1 MKTKQ
6 NKKKSREF
14 RSRLFYKNKMYFIA
28 SVIMTIVMSFLNLM
42 ISWLIQQIMDSMAN
56 QNMQSV
62 VRCAWI
68 AASVVIAYTVAN
80 AVYRAVYPRFLQ
92 RAMQQ
97 YRDYAFSRLTQKS
110 LRSFSKEGTAL
121 YVSALT
127 NDCTSIENNYLAA
140 TFTLI
145 ELLFCFLGALIMML
159 YYSPVMLV
167 LAVALSFLP
176 VAVSM
181 TAGNRLTE
189 QEKEISK
196 KNERFVSIVNELL
209 SGFPVIKSFRAE
221 AQASRLFS
229 QRNEQAEE
237 AKKNKRRTEQLI
249 SLLANDA
256 GIIAQMGIFLA
267 GAWLA
272 ISGKGVTA
280 GVVIVFV
287 QLMNYILNPISQVP
301 LLWSNRKAAIAL
313 MEKLSDAL
321 SENVREE
328 GREKLN
334 GFSEKI
340 EVKDLTYGYE
350 PESPVLKDLDVQ
362 FDAGKSYAIV
372 GGSGSGKSTLLNLLM
387 GSSSNYQGEICI
399 DGVSIKNIE
408 SESLYQLMTS
418 VQQNV
423 FVFND
428 TIRNN
433 VTMFH
438 EFPDK
443 EVTLALE
450 RSGLS
455 EFIEKRGEDFVCGEN
470 GANLSGGERQRISI
484 ARALLRKSP
493 ILLVDEATAA
503 LDAATAR
510 AVSFSILNLVGMTR
524 IVVTHR
530 LEEAILRRYDKI
542 LVMKNGTIC
551 EQEISI
557 RLCSRKDNFILCFRL
572 RTEEDNSW
580 CYSSWISQ
588 YLQQHEGEWISRAG
602 HLEQVFSK

>member
-1 MKTKQ
+1 MKQ

-14 RSRLFYKNKMYFIA
+14 KRRLFYKNKMCFIA

-145 ELLFCFLGALIMML
+145 ELLFCFWGALIMML

-181 TAGNRLTE
+181 KAGNRLTE

-350 PESPVLKDLDVQ
+350 PESHVLKDLDVQ

-551 EQEISI
+551 EQG
-557 RLCSRKDNFILCFRL
+557 NFDTLMQQKGQF
-572 RTEEDNSW
+572 
-580 CYSSWISQ
+580 YSLFQIA
-588 YLQQHEGEWISRAG
+588 H
-602 HLEQVFSK
+602 

>member
-6 NKKKSREF
+6 NKKKNREF
-14 RSRLFYKNKMYFIA
+14 IHQLYYKNRINFI
-28 SVIMTIVMSFLNLM
+28 VTIILTIAMSSLNLM
-42 ISWLIQQIMDSMAN
+42 ISWLIQQIMDCTAN
-56 QNMQSV
+56 QDMQAL
-62 VRCAWI
+62 VRSAWI
-68 AASVVIAYTVAN
+68 VIIVVVIYTIAN
-80 AVYRAVYPRFLQ
+80 VMYRAVYPRFLQ

-221 AQASRLFS
+221 TQASRLFS

-287 QLMNYILNPISQVP
+287 QLMNYSLNPISQVP

-455 EFIEKRGEDFVCGEN
+455 EFIEKRGEEFVCGEN

-551 EQEISI
+551 EQG
-557 RLCSRKDNFILCFRL
+557 NFDTLMQQKGQF
-572 RTEEDNSW
+572 
-580 CYSSWISQ
+580 YSLFQIA
-588 YLQQHEGEWISRAG
+588 H
-602 HLEQVFSK
+602 

>member
-6 NKKKSREF
+6 NKKKNREF
-14 RSRLFYKNKMYFIA
+14 IHQLYYKNRINFI
-28 SVIMTIVMSFLNLM
+28 VTIILTIAMSSLNLM
-42 ISWLIQQIMDSMAN
+42 ISWLIQQIMDCTAN
-56 QNMQSV
+56 QDMQAL
-62 VRCAWI
+62 VRSAWI
-68 AASVVIAYTVAN
+68 VIIVVVIYTIAN
-80 AVYRAVYPRFLQ
+80 VMYRAVYPRFLQ

-121 YVSALT
+121 YVSTLT

-221 AQASRLFS
+221 TQASRLFS

-455 EFIEKRGEDFVCGEN
+455 EFIEKRGEEFVCGEN

-551 EQEISI
+551 EQGKFDT
-557 RLCSRKDNFILCFRL
+557 LMQQKGQF
-572 RTEEDNSW
+572 
-580 CYSSWISQ
+580 YSLFQIA
-588 YLQQHEGEWISRAG
+588 H
-602 HLEQVFSK
+602 

>member
-1 MKTKQ
+1 MKQ

-14 RSRLFYKNKMYFIA
+14 KRRLFYKNKMCFIA

-97 YRDYAFSRLTQKS
+97 YCDYAFSRLTQKS

-145 ELLFCFLGALIMML
+145 EFLFCFLGALIMML

-221 AQASRLFS
+221 TQASRLFS

-350 PESPVLKDLDVQ
+350 PESHVLKDLDVQ

-470 GANLSGGERQRISI
+470 GSNLSGGERQRISI

-551 EQEISI
+551 EQG
-557 RLCSRKDNFILCFRL
+557 NFDTLMQQKGQF
-572 RTEEDNSW
+572 
-580 CYSSWISQ
+580 YSLFQIA
-588 YLQQHEGEWISRAG
+588 H
-602 HLEQVFSK
+602 

>member
-6 NKKKSREF
+6 NKKKNREF
-14 RSRLFYKNKMYFIA
+14 THQLYYKNRINFI
-28 SVIMTIVMSFLNLM
+28 VTIILTIAMSSLNLM
-42 ISWLIQQIMDSMAN
+42 ISWLIQQIMDCTAN
-56 QNMQSV
+56 QDMQAL
-62 VRCAWI
+62 VRSAWI
-68 AASVVIAYTVAN
+68 VIIVVVIYTIAN
-80 AVYRAVYPRFLQ
+80 VMYRAVYPRFLQ

-221 AQASRLFS
+221 TQASRLFS

-350 PESPVLKDLDVQ
+350 PESHVLKDLDVQ

-455 EFIEKRGEDFVCGEN
+455 EFIEKRGEEFVCGEN

-551 EQEISI
+551 EQG
-557 RLCSRKDNFILCFRL
+557 NFDTLMQQKGQF
-572 RTEEDNSW
+572 
-580 CYSSWISQ
+580 YSLFQIA
-588 YLQQHEGEWISRAG
+588 H
-602 HLEQVFSK
+602 

>member
-1 MKTKQ
+1 MKQ

-14 RSRLFYKNKMYFIA
+14 RRRLFYKNKIHFIT
-28 SVIMTIVMSFLNLM
+28 SVIMTIFMSFLNLM

-56 QNMQSV
+56 QNMQAV
-62 VRCAWI
+62 GRCAWI

-80 AVYRAVYPRFLQ
+80 AVHRAVYPRFLQ

-97 YRDYAFSRLTQKS
+97 YRDYAFLRLTQKS

-221 AQASRLFS
+221 TQASRLFS

-340 EVKDLTYGYE
+340 EMKNLTYGYE

-455 EFIEKRGEDFVCGEN
+455 EFIEKRGEEFVCGEN

-510 AVSFSILNLVGMTR
+510 AVSLSILNLVGMTR

-551 EQEISI
+551 EQGKFDT
-557 RLCSRKDNFILCFRL
+557 LMQQKGQF
-572 RTEEDNSW
+572 
-580 CYSSWISQ
+580 YSLFQIA
-588 YLQQHEGEWISRAG
+588 H
-602 HLEQVFSK
+602 

>member
-6 NKKKSREF
+6 NKKKNRKF
-14 RSRLFYKNKMYFIA
+14 IHQLYYKNRINFI
-28 SVIMTIVMSFLNLM
+28 VTIILTIAMSSLNLM
-42 ISWLIQQIMDSMAN
+42 ISWLIQQIMDCTAN
-56 QNMQSV
+56 QDMQAL
-62 VRCAWI
+62 VRSAWI
-68 AASVVIAYTVAN
+68 VIIVVVIYTIAN
-80 AVYRAVYPRFLQ
+80 VMYRAVYPRFLQ

-221 AQASRLFS
+221 TQASRLFS

-455 EFIEKRGEDFVCGEN
+455 EFIEKRGEEFVCGEN

-551 EQEISI
+551 EQGKFDT
-557 RLCSRKDNFILCFRL
+557 LMQQKGQF
-572 RTEEDNSW
+572 
-580 CYSSWISQ
+580 YSLFQIA
-588 YLQQHEGEWISRAG
+588 H
-602 HLEQVFSK
+602 

>member
-14 RSRLFYKNKMYFIA
+14 THQLYYKNRINFI
-28 SVIMTIVMSFLNLM
+28 VTIILTIAMSSINLM

-68 AASVVIAYTVAN
+68 AASVVIAYTVSN

-145 ELLFCFLGALIMML
+145 EFLFCFLGALIMML

-176 VAVSM
+176 MAVSM

-221 AQASRLFS
+221 TQASRLFS

-350 PESPVLKDLDVQ
+350 PESHVLKDLDVQ

-455 EFIEKRGEDFVCGEN
+455 EFIEKRGEEFVCGEN

-551 EQEISI
+551 EQG
-557 RLCSRKDNFILCFRL
+557 NFDTLMQQKGQF
-572 RTEEDNSW
+572 
-580 CYSSWISQ
+580 YSLFQIA
-588 YLQQHEGEWISRAG
+588 H
-602 HLEQVFSK
+602 

>member
-6 NKKKSREF
+6 NKKKNREF
-14 RSRLFYKNKMYFIA
+14 IHQLYYKNRINFI
-28 SVIMTIVMSFLNLM
+28 VTIILTIAMSSLNLM
-42 ISWLIQQIMDSMAN
+42 ISWLIQQIMDCTAN
-56 QNMQSV
+56 QDMQAL
-62 VRCAWI
+62 VRSAWI
-68 AASVVIAYTVAN
+68 VIIVVVIYTIAN
-80 AVYRAVYPRFLQ
+80 VMYRAVYPRFLQ

-313 MEKLSDAL
+313 MDKLSDAL

-551 EQEISI
+551 EQG
-557 RLCSRKDNFILCFRL
+557 NFDTLMQQKGQF
-572 RTEEDNSW
+572 
-580 CYSSWISQ
+580 YSLFQIA
-588 YLQQHEGEWISRAG
+588 H
-602 HLEQVFSK
+602 

>member
-6 NKKKSREF
+6 NKKKNREF
-14 RSRLFYKNKMYFIA
+14 IHQLYYKNRINFI
-28 SVIMTIVMSFLNLM
+28 VTIILTIAMSSLNLM
-42 ISWLIQQIMDSMAN
+42 ISWLIQQIMDCTAN
-56 QNMQSV
+56 QDMQAL
-62 VRCAWI
+62 VRSAWI
-68 AASVVIAYTVAN
+68 VIIVVVIYTIAN
-80 AVYRAVYPRFLQ
+80 VMYRAVYPRFLQ

-221 AQASRLFS
+221 TQASRLFS

-256 GIIAQMGIFLA
+256 GIIAQMGIFLV

-455 EFIEKRGEDFVCGEN
+455 EFIEKRGEEFVCGEN

-551 EQEISI
+551 EQG
-557 RLCSRKDNFILCFRL
+557 NFDTLMQQKGQF
-572 RTEEDNSW
+572 
-580 CYSSWISQ
+580 YSLFQIA
-588 YLQQHEGEWISRAG
+588 H
-602 HLEQVFSK
+602 

>member
-6 NKKKSREF
+6 NKKKNREF
-14 RSRLFYKNKMYFIA
+14 IQQLYYKNRINFI
-28 SVIMTIVMSFLNLM
+28 VTIILTIAMSSLNLM
-42 ISWLIQQIMDSMAN
+42 ISWLIQQIMDCTAN
-56 QNMQSV
+56 QDMQAL
-62 VRCAWI
+62 VRSAWI
-68 AASVVIAYTVAN
+68 VIIVVVIYTIAN
-80 AVYRAVYPRFLQ
+80 VMYRAVYPRFLQ

-145 ELLFCFLGALIMML
+145 EFLFCFLGALIMML

-176 VAVSM
+176 MAVSM

-221 AQASRLFS
+221 TQASRLFS

-350 PESPVLKDLDVQ
+350 PESHVLKDLDVQ

-455 EFIEKRGEDFVCGEN
+455 EFIEKHGEEFVCGEN

-551 EQEISI
+551 EQG
-557 RLCSRKDNFILCFRL
+557 NFDTLMQQKGQF
-572 RTEEDNSW
+572 
-580 CYSSWISQ
+580 YSLFQIA
-588 YLQQHEGEWISRAG
+588 H
-602 HLEQVFSK
+602 

>member
-14 RSRLFYKNKMYFIA
+14 IHQLYYKNRINFI
-28 SVIMTIVMSFLNLM
+28 VTIILTIAMSSLNLM
-42 ISWLIQQIMDSMAN
+42 ISWLIQQIMDCTAN
-56 QNMQSV
+56 QDMQAL
-62 VRCAWI
+62 VRSAWI
-68 AASVVIAYTVAN
+68 VIIVVVIYTIAN
-80 AVYRAVYPRFLQ
+80 VMYRAVYPRFLQ

-221 AQASRLFS
+221 TQASRLFS

-334 GFSEKI
+334 VFSEKI

-399 DGVSIKNIE
+399 DSVSIKNIE

-438 EFPDK
+438 EFSDK

-493 ILLVDEATAA
+493 IILVDEATAA

-551 EQEISI
+551 EQG
-557 RLCSRKDNFILCFRL
+557 NFDTLMQQKGQF
-572 RTEEDNSW
+572 
-580 CYSSWISQ
+580 YSLFQIA
-588 YLQQHEGEWISRAG
+588 H
-602 HLEQVFSK
+602 

>member
-14 RSRLFYKNKMYFIA
+14 IHQLYYKNRIDFI
-28 SVIMTIVMSFLNLM
+28 VTIILTIAMSSLNLM
-42 ISWLIQQIMDSMAN
+42 ISWLIQQIMDCTAN
-56 QNMQSV
+56 QDMQAL
-62 VRCAWI
+62 VRSAWI
-68 AASVVIAYTVAN
+68 VIIVVVIYTIAN
-80 AVYRAVYPRFLQ
+80 VMYRAIYPKFLQ

-221 AQASRLFS
+221 TQASRLFS

-350 PESPVLKDLDVQ
+350 PESHVLKDLDVQ

-438 EFPDK
+438 EFSDK
-443 EVTLALE
+443 EVALALE
-450 RSGLS
+450 GSGLS

-551 EQEISI
+551 EQG
-557 RLCSRKDNFILCFRL
+557 NFDTLMQQKGQF
-572 RTEEDNSW
+572 
-580 CYSSWISQ
+580 YSLFQIA
-588 YLQQHEGEWISRAG
+588 H
-602 HLEQVFSK
+602 

>member
-14 RSRLFYKNKMYFIA
+14 IHQLYYKNRMNFI
-28 SVIMTIVMSFLNLM
+28 VTIILTIAMSSLNLM

-56 QNMQSV
+56 QNMQAV

-145 ELLFCFLGALIMML
+145 ELLFCFWGALIMML

-221 AQASRLFS
+221 TQASRLFS

-399 DGVSIKNIE
+399 DSVSIKNIE

-438 EFPDK
+438 EFSDK

-493 ILLVDEATAA
+493 IILVDEATAA

-551 EQEISI
+551 EQG
-557 RLCSRKDNFILCFRL
+557 NFDTLMQQKGQF
-572 RTEEDNSW
+572 
-580 CYSSWISQ
+580 YSLFQIA
-588 YLQQHEGEWISRAG
+588 H
-602 HLEQVFSK
+602 

>member
-1 MKTKQ
+1 MKQ

-14 RSRLFYKNKMYFIA
+14 KRRLFYKNKMCFIA

-140 TFTLI
+140 IFTLI
-145 ELLFCFLGALIMML
+145 EFLFCFLGALIMML

-221 AQASRLFS
+221 TQASRLFS

-350 PESPVLKDLDVQ
+350 PESHVLKDLDVQ

-551 EQEISI
+551 EQG
-557 RLCSRKDNFILCFRL
+557 NFDTLMQQKGQF
-572 RTEEDNSW
+572 
-580 CYSSWISQ
+580 YSLFQIA
-588 YLQQHEGEWISRAG
+588 H
-602 HLEQVFSK
+602 

>member
-14 RSRLFYKNKMYFIA
+14 IHQLYYKNRMNFI
-28 SVIMTIVMSFLNLM
+28 VTIILTIAMSSLNLM

-56 QNMQSV
+56 QNMQAV

-145 ELLFCFLGALIMML
+145 ELLFCFWGALIMML

-181 TAGNRLTE
+181 KAGNRLTE

-221 AQASRLFS
+221 TQASRLFS

-272 ISGKGVTA
+272 ISNKGVTA

-334 GFSEKI
+334 VFSEKI

-399 DGVSIKNIE
+399 DSVSIKNIE

-551 EQEISI
+551 EQG
-557 RLCSRKDNFILCFRL
+557 NFDTLMQQKGQF
-572 RTEEDNSW
+572 
-580 CYSSWISQ
+580 YSLFQIA
-588 YLQQHEGEWISRAG
+588 H
-602 HLEQVFSK
+602 

>member
-1 MKTKQ
+1 MKQ

-14 RSRLFYKNKMYFIA
+14 RRRLFYKNKMCFIA

-56 QNMQSV
+56 QNMQAV
-62 VRCAWI
+62 GRCAWI

-80 AVYRAVYPRFLQ
+80 AVHRAVYPRFLQ

-97 YRDYAFSRLTQKS
+97 YRDYAFLRLTQKN

-221 AQASRLFS
+221 TQASRLFS
-229 QRNEQAEE
+229 KRNEQAEE
-237 AKKNKRRTEQLI
+237 EKKNKRRTEQLI

-287 QLMNYILNPISQVP
+287 QLMNYILNPISQMP

-350 PESPVLKDLDVQ
+350 PESHVLKDLDVQ

-493 ILLVDEATAA
+493 IILVDEATAA

-551 EQEISI
+551 EQG
-557 RLCSRKDNFILCFRL
+557 NFDTLMQQKGQF
-572 RTEEDNSW
+572 
-580 CYSSWISQ
+580 YSLFQIA
-588 YLQQHEGEWISRAG
+588 H
-602 HLEQVFSK
+602 

>member
-14 RSRLFYKNKMYFIA
+14 IHQLYYKNRINFI
-28 SVIMTIVMSFLNLM
+28 VTIILTIAMSSLNLM
-42 ISWLIQQIMDSMAN
+42 ISWLIQQIMDCTAN
-56 QNMQSV
+56 QDMQAL
-62 VRCAWI
+62 VRSAWI
-68 AASVVIAYTVAN
+68 VIIVVVIYTIAN
-80 AVYRAVYPRFLQ
+80 VMYRAVYPRFLQ

-159 YYSPVMLV
+159 YYSPMMLV

-221 AQASRLFS
+221 TQASRLFS

-350 PESPVLKDLDVQ
+350 PESHVLKDLDVQ

-455 EFIEKRGEDFVCGEN
+455 EFIEKRGEEFVCGEN

-542 LVMKNGTIC
+542 LVIKNGTIC
-551 EQEISI
+551 EQG
-557 RLCSRKDNFILCFRL
+557 NFDTLMQQKGQF
-572 RTEEDNSW
+572 
-580 CYSSWISQ
+580 YSLFQIA
-588 YLQQHEGEWISRAG
+588 H
-602 HLEQVFSK
+602 

>member
-1 MKTKQ
+1 MKQ

-14 RSRLFYKNKMYFIA
+14 RRRLFYKNKICFIA

-56 QNMQSV
+56 QNMQAV

-145 ELLFCFLGALIMML
+145 EFLFCFLGALIMML

-221 AQASRLFS
+221 TQASRLFS
-229 QRNEQAEE
+229 QRNEQTEE

-272 ISGKGVTA
+272 ISNKGVTA

-350 PESPVLKDLDVQ
+350 PESHVLKDLDVQ

-387 GSSSNYQGEICI
+387 GSSSNYRGEICI

-423 FVFND
+423 FIFND

-438 EFPDK
+438 EFPDR

-551 EQEISI
+551 EQG
-557 RLCSRKDNFILCFRL
+557 NFDTLMQQKGQF
-572 RTEEDNSW
+572 
-580 CYSSWISQ
+580 YSLFQIA
-588 YLQQHEGEWISRAG
+588 H
-602 HLEQVFSK
+602 

>member
-1 MKTKQ
+1 MKQ

-14 RSRLFYKNKMYFIA
+14 RRRLFYKNKMCFIA

-56 QNMQSV
+56 QNMLAV

-68 AASVVIAYTVAN
+68 VASVVIAYTVAN

-92 RAMQQ
+92 RAIQQ

-221 AQASRLFS
+221 TQASRLFS

-455 EFIEKRGEDFVCGEN
+455 EFIEKRGEEFVCGEN

-551 EQEISI
+551 EQG
-557 RLCSRKDNFILCFRL
+557 NFDTLMQQKGQF
-572 RTEEDNSW
+572 
-580 CYSSWISQ
+580 YSLFQIA
-588 YLQQHEGEWISRAG
+588 H
-602 HLEQVFSK
+602 

>member
-6 NKKKSREF
+6 NKKKNREF
-14 RSRLFYKNKMYFIA
+14 IHQLYYKNRINFI
-28 SVIMTIVMSFLNLM
+28 VTIILTIAMSSLNLM
-42 ISWLIQQIMDSMAN
+42 ISWLIQQIMDCTAN
-56 QNMQSV
+56 QDMQAL
-62 VRCAWI
+62 VRSAWI
-68 AASVVIAYTVAN
+68 VIIVVVIYTIAN
-80 AVYRAVYPRFLQ
+80 VMYRAVYPRFLQ

-145 ELLFCFLGALIMML
+145 ELLFCFWGALIMML
-159 YYSPVMLV
+159 YYSPMMLV

-221 AQASRLFS
+221 TQASRLFS

-455 EFIEKRGEDFVCGEN
+455 EFIEKHGEEFVCGEN

-551 EQEISI
+551 EQG
-557 RLCSRKDNFILCFRL
+557 NFDTLMQQKGQF
-572 RTEEDNSW
+572 
-580 CYSSWISQ
+580 YSLFQIA
-588 YLQQHEGEWISRAG
+588 H
-602 HLEQVFSK
+602 

>member
-6 NKKKSREF
+6 NKKKNREF
-14 RSRLFYKNKMYFIA
+14 IHQLYYKNRINFIVA
-28 SVIMTIVMSFLNLM
+28 IILTIAMSSLNLM
-42 ISWLIQQIMDSMAN
+42 ISWLIQQIMDCTAN
-56 QNMQSV
+56 QDMQAL
-62 VRCAWI
+62 VRSAWI

-145 ELLFCFLGALIMML
+145 EFLFCFLGALIMML

-221 AQASRLFS
+221 TQASRLFS

-455 EFIEKRGEDFVCGEN
+455 EFIEKRGEEFVCGEN

-551 EQEISI
+551 EQG
-557 RLCSRKDNFILCFRL
+557 NFDTLMQQKGQF
-572 RTEEDNSW
+572 
-580 CYSSWISQ
+580 YSLFQIA
-588 YLQQHEGEWISRAG
+588 H
-602 HLEQVFSK
+602 

>member
-14 RSRLFYKNKMYFIA
+14 THQLYYKNRINFI
-28 SVIMTIVMSFLNLM
+28 VTIILTIAMSSINLM

-68 AASVVIAYTVAN
+68 AASVVIAYTVSN

-221 AQASRLFS
+221 TQASRLFS

-350 PESPVLKDLDVQ
+350 PESHVLKDLDVQ

-470 GANLSGGERQRISI
+470 GSNLSGGERQRISI

-551 EQEISI
+551 EQG
-557 RLCSRKDNFILCFRL
+557 NFDTLMQQKGQF
-572 RTEEDNSW
+572 
-580 CYSSWISQ
+580 YSLFQIA
-588 YLQQHEGEWISRAG
+588 H
-602 HLEQVFSK
+602 

>member
-6 NKKKSREF
+6 NKKKNREF
-14 RSRLFYKNKMYFIA
+14 IHQLYYKNRINFIVA
-28 SVIMTIVMSFLNLM
+28 IILTIAMSSLNLM
-42 ISWLIQQIMDSMAN
+42 ISWLIQQIMDCTAN
-56 QNMQSV
+56 QDMQAL
-62 VRCAWI
+62 VRSAWI

-127 NDCTSIENNYLAA
+127 NDCTSIENNYLAS

-159 YYSPVMLV
+159 YYSPMMLV

-221 AQASRLFS
+221 TQASRLFS

-350 PESPVLKDLDVQ
+350 PESHVLKDMDAQ

-455 EFIEKRGEDFVCGEN
+455 EFIEKRGKDFVCGEN

-551 EQEISI
+551 EQG
-557 RLCSRKDNFILCFRL
+557 NFDTLMQQKGQF
-572 RTEEDNSW
+572 
-580 CYSSWISQ
+580 YSLFQIA
-588 YLQQHEGEWISRAG
+588 H
-602 HLEQVFSK
+602 

>member
-1 MKTKQ
+1 MKQ

-14 RSRLFYKNKMYFIA
+14 RRRLFYKNKMCFIA

-42 ISWLIQQIMDSMAN
+42 ISWLIQQIMDCTAN
-56 QNMQSV
+56 QDMQAL
-62 VRCAWI
+62 VRSAWI
-68 AASVVIAYTVAN
+68 AASVVIAYTVSN

-221 AQASRLFS
+221 TQASRLFS

-328 GREKLN
+328 GREKIN

-350 PESPVLKDLDVQ
+350 PESHVLKDLDVQ

-387 GSSSNYQGEICI
+387 GSSNYQGEICI

-455 EFIEKRGEDFVCGEN
+455 ELIEKRGEDFVCGEN

-551 EQEISI
+551 EQG
-557 RLCSRKDNFILCFRL
+557 NFDTLMQQKGQFYSLFR
-572 RTEEDNSW
+572 
-580 CYSSWISQ
+580 IA
-588 YLQQHEGEWISRAG
+588 H
-602 HLEQVFSK
+602 

>member
-1 MKTKQ
+1 MKQ

-14 RSRLFYKNKMYFIA
+14 IHQLYYKNRINFI
-28 SVIMTIVMSFLNLM
+28 VTIILSIAMSSLNLM
-42 ISWLIQQIMDSMAN
+42 ISWLIQQIMDCTAN
-56 QNMQSV
+56 QDMQAL
-62 VRCAWI
+62 VRSAWI
-68 AASVVIAYTVAN
+68 VIIVVVIYTIAN
-80 AVYRAVYPRFLQ
+80 VMYRAVYPRFLQ

-145 ELLFCFLGALIMML
+145 EFLFCFLGALIMML

-272 ISGKGVTA
+272 ISNKGVTA

-334 GFSEKI
+334 VFSEKI

-399 DGVSIKNIE
+399 DSVSIKNIE

-438 EFPDK
+438 EFSDK

-493 ILLVDEATAA
+493 IILVDEATAA

-551 EQEISI
+551 EQG
-557 RLCSRKDNFILCFRL
+557 NFDTLMQQKGQF
-572 RTEEDNSW
+572 
-580 CYSSWISQ
+580 YSLFQIA
-588 YLQQHEGEWISRAG
+588 H
-602 HLEQVFSK
+602 

>member
-6 NKKKSREF
+6 NKKKNREF
-14 RSRLFYKNKMYFIA
+14 IHQLYYKNRINFI
-28 SVIMTIVMSFLNLM
+28 VTIILTIAMSSLNLM
-42 ISWLIQQIMDSMAN
+42 ISWLIQQIMDCTAN
-56 QNMQSV
+56 QDMQAL
-62 VRCAWI
+62 VRSAWI
-68 AASVVIAYTVAN
+68 VIIVVVIYTIAN
-80 AVYRAVYPRFLQ
+80 VMYRAVYPRFLQ

-221 AQASRLFS
+221 TQASRLFS

-455 EFIEKRGEDFVCGEN
+455 EFIEKRGEEFVCGEN

-542 LVMKNGTIC
+542 FVMKNGTIC
-551 EQEISI
+551 EQG
-557 RLCSRKDNFILCFRL
+557 NFDTLMQQKGQF
-572 RTEEDNSW
+572 
-580 CYSSWISQ
+580 YSLFQIA
-588 YLQQHEGEWISRAG
+588 H
-602 HLEQVFSK
+602 

>member
-6 NKKKSREF
+6 NKKKNREF
-14 RSRLFYKNKMYFIA
+14 IHQLYYKNRINFI
-28 SVIMTIVMSFLNLM
+28 VTIILTIAMSSLNLM
-42 ISWLIQQIMDSMAN
+42 ISWLIQQIMDCTAN
-56 QNMQSV
+56 QDMQAL
-62 VRCAWI
+62 VRSAWI
-68 AASVVIAYTVAN
+68 VIIVVVIYTIAN
-80 AVYRAVYPRFLQ
+80 VMYRAVYPRFLQ

-221 AQASRLFS
+221 TQASRLFS

-321 SENVREE
+321 SKNVREE

-455 EFIEKRGEDFVCGEN
+455 EFIEKRGEEFVCGEN

-551 EQEISI
+551 EQG
-557 RLCSRKDNFILCFRL
+557 NFDTLMQQKGQF
-572 RTEEDNSW
+572 
-580 CYSSWISQ
+580 YSLFQIA
-588 YLQQHEGEWISRAG
+588 H
-602 HLEQVFSK
+602 

>member
-6 NKKKSREF
+6 NKKKNREF
-14 RSRLFYKNKMYFIA
+14 IHQLYYKNRINFI
-28 SVIMTIVMSFLNLM
+28 VTIILTIAMSSLNLM
-42 ISWLIQQIMDSMAN
+42 ISWLIQQIMDCTAN
-56 QNMQSV
+56 QDMQAL
-62 VRCAWI
+62 VRSAWI
-68 AASVVIAYTVAN
+68 VIIVVVIYTIAN
-80 AVYRAVYPRFLQ
+80 VMYRAVYPRFLQ

-221 AQASRLFS
+221 TQASRLFS

-256 GIIAQMGIFLA
+256 GIIARMGIFLA

-455 EFIEKRGEDFVCGEN
+455 EFIEKRGEEFVCGEN

-551 EQEISI
+551 EQGKFDT
-557 RLCSRKDNFILCFRL
+557 LMQQKGQF
-572 RTEEDNSW
+572 
-580 CYSSWISQ
+580 YSLFQIA
-588 YLQQHEGEWISRAG
+588 H
-602 HLEQVFSK
+602 

>member
-6 NKKKSREF
+6 NKKKNREF
-14 RSRLFYKNKMYFIA
+14 IHQLYYKNRINFIVA
-28 SVIMTIVMSFLNLM
+28 IILTIAMSSLNLM
-42 ISWLIQQIMDSMAN
+42 ISWLIQQIMDCTAN
-56 QNMQSV
+56 QDMQAL
-62 VRCAWI
+62 VRSAWI
-68 AASVVIAYTVAN
+68 VIIVVVIYTIAN
-80 AVYRAVYPRFLQ
+80 VMYRAVYPRFLQ

-159 YYSPVMLV
+159 YYSPMMLV

-221 AQASRLFS
+221 TQASRLFS

-350 PESPVLKDLDVQ
+350 PESHVLKDLDVQ

-438 EFPDK
+438 EFSDK

-455 EFIEKRGEDFVCGEN
+455 ELIEKRGEDFVCGEN

-551 EQEISI
+551 EQG
-557 RLCSRKDNFILCFRL
+557 NFDTLMQQKGQF
-572 RTEEDNSW
+572 
-580 CYSSWISQ
+580 YSLFQIA
-588 YLQQHEGEWISRAG
+588 H
-602 HLEQVFSK
+602 

>member
-1 MKTKQ
+1 MKQ

-14 RSRLFYKNKMYFIA
+14 RRRLFYKNKMCFIA

-56 QNMQSV
+56 QNMQSA

-145 ELLFCFLGALIMML
+145 EFLFCFLGALIMML

-221 AQASRLFS
+221 TQASRLFS

-280 GVVIVFV
+280 SVVIVFV

-350 PESPVLKDLDVQ
+350 PESHVLKDLDVQ

-387 GSSSNYQGEICI
+387 GSSSNYRGEICI

-551 EQEISI
+551 EQG
-557 RLCSRKDNFILCFRL
+557 NFDTLMQQKGQF
-572 RTEEDNSW
+572 
-580 CYSSWISQ
+580 YSLFQIA
-588 YLQQHEGEWISRAG
+588 H
-602 HLEQVFSK
+602 

>member
-1 MKTKQ
+1 MKIKR

-14 RSRLFYKNKMYFIA
+14 IHQLYYKNRINFIA
-28 SVIMTIVMSFLNLM
+28 AIILTIAMSSLNLM
-42 ISWLIQQIMDSMAN
+42 ISWLIQQIMDCTAN
-56 QNMQSV
+56 QDMQAL
-62 VRCAWI
+62 VRSAWI
-68 AASVVIAYTVAN
+68 VIIVVVIYTIAN
-80 AVYRAVYPRFLQ
+80 VMYRAIYPKFLQ

-221 AQASRLFS
+221 TQASRLFS

-287 QLMNYILNPISQVP
+287 QLMNYILKPISQVP

-328 GREKLN
+328 GIEKIN

-350 PESPVLKDLDVQ
+350 PESHVLKDLDVQ

-551 EQEISI
+551 EQG
-557 RLCSRKDNFILCFRL
+557 NFDTLMQQKGQF
-572 RTEEDNSW
+572 
-580 CYSSWISQ
+580 YSLFQIA
-588 YLQQHEGEWISRAG
+588 H
-602 HLEQVFSK
+602 

>member
-1 MKTKQ
+1 MKQ

-14 RSRLFYKNKMYFIA
+14 RCRLFYKNKMCFIA

-56 QNMQSV
+56 QNMQSA

-181 TAGNRLTE
+181 KAGNRLTE

-272 ISGKGVTA
+272 ISNKGVTA

-334 GFSEKI
+334 VFSEKI

-399 DGVSIKNIE
+399 DSVSIKNIE

-551 EQEISI
+551 EQG
-557 RLCSRKDNFILCFRL
+557 NFDTLMQQKGQF
-572 RTEEDNSW
+572 
-580 CYSSWISQ
+580 YSLFQIA
-588 YLQQHEGEWISRAG
+588 H
-602 HLEQVFSK
+602 

>member
-1 MKTKQ
+1 MKQ

-14 RSRLFYKNKMYFIA
+14 RRRLFYKNKMCFIA

-56 QNMQSV
+56 QNMQSA

-145 ELLFCFLGALIMML
+145 EFLFCFLGALIMML

-221 AQASRLFS
+221 TQASRLFS

-272 ISGKGVTA
+272 ISNKGVTA

-350 PESPVLKDLDVQ
+350 PESHVLKDLDVQ

-372 GGSGSGKSTLLNLLM
+372 GGSGSGKSTLLSLLM
-387 GSSSNYQGEICI
+387 GSSSNYRGEICI

-423 FVFND
+423 FIFND

-438 EFPDK
+438 EFPDR

-542 LVMKNGTIC
+542 FVMKNGTIC
-551 EQEISI
+551 EQG
-557 RLCSRKDNFILCFRL
+557 NFDTLMQQKGQF
-572 RTEEDNSW
+572 
-580 CYSSWISQ
+580 YSLFQIA
-588 YLQQHEGEWISRAG
+588 H
-602 HLEQVFSK
+602 

>member
-6 NKKKSREF
+6 NKKKNREF
-14 RSRLFYKNKMYFIA
+14 IHQLYYKNRINFI
-28 SVIMTIVMSFLNLM
+28 VTIILTIAMSSLNLM
-42 ISWLIQQIMDSMAN
+42 ISWLIQQIMDCTAN
-56 QNMQSV
+56 QDMQAL
-62 VRCAWI
+62 VRSAWI
-68 AASVVIAYTVAN
+68 VIIVVVIYTIAN
-80 AVYRAVYPRFLQ
+80 VMYRAVYPRFLQ

-350 PESPVLKDLDVQ
+350 PESHVLKDMDAQ

-455 EFIEKRGEDFVCGEN
+455 EFIEKRGEEFVCGEN

-551 EQEISI
+551 EQG
-557 RLCSRKDNFILCFRL
+557 NFDTLMQQKGQF
-572 RTEEDNSW
+572 
-580 CYSSWISQ
+580 YSLFQIA
-588 YLQQHEGEWISRAG
+588 H
-602 HLEQVFSK
+602 

>member
-14 RSRLFYKNKMYFIA
+14 IHQLYYKNRMNLIVTIILTIA
-28 SVIMTIVMSFLNLM
+28 MSSLNLM

-56 QNMQSV
+56 QNMQAV

-145 ELLFCFLGALIMML
+145 ELLFCFWGALIMML

-181 TAGNRLTE
+181 KAGNRLTE

-272 ISGKGVTA
+272 ISNKGVTA

-334 GFSEKI
+334 VFSEKI

-399 DGVSIKNIE
+399 DSVSIKNIE

-438 EFPDK
+438 EFSDK

-493 ILLVDEATAA
+493 IILVDEATAA

-551 EQEISI
+551 EQG
-557 RLCSRKDNFILCFRL
+557 NFDTLMQQKGQF
-572 RTEEDNSW
+572 
-580 CYSSWISQ
+580 YSLFQI
-588 YLQQHEGEWISRAG
+588 G
-602 HLEQVFSK
+602 H

>member
-1 MKTKQ
+1 MKQ

-14 RSRLFYKNKMYFIA
+14 RCRLFYKNKMCFIA

-56 QNMQSV
+56 QNMQSA

-196 KNERFVSIVNELL
+196 KNERFVSSVNELL

-221 AQASRLFS
+221 TQASRLFS

-350 PESPVLKDLDVQ
+350 PESHVLKDLDVQ

-551 EQEISI
+551 EQG
-557 RLCSRKDNFILCFRL
+557 NFDTLMQQKGQF
-572 RTEEDNSW
+572 
-580 CYSSWISQ
+580 YSLFQIA
-588 YLQQHEGEWISRAG
+588 H
-602 HLEQVFSK
+602 

>member
-1 MKTKQ
+1 MKQ

-14 RSRLFYKNKMYFIA
+14 RRRLFYKNKICFIA

-56 QNMQSV
+56 QNMQSA

-68 AASVVIAYTVAN
+68 AVSVVIAYTVAN

-121 YVSALT
+121 YVSALI

-145 ELLFCFLGALIMML
+145 EFLFCFLGALIMML

-221 AQASRLFS
+221 TQASRLFS

-350 PESPVLKDLDVQ
+350 PESHVLKDLDVQ
-362 FDAGKSYAIV
+362 FDEGKSYAIV

-387 GSSSNYQGEICI
+387 RSSSNYQGEICI

-551 EQEISI
+551 EQG
-557 RLCSRKDNFILCFRL
+557 NFDTLMQQKGQF
-572 RTEEDNSW
+572 
-580 CYSSWISQ
+580 YSLFQIA
-588 YLQQHEGEWISRAG
+588 H
-602 HLEQVFSK
+602 